1 MGLVYLLV
9 RLGMVKLNLHLKIL
23 EILVFLYWP
32 KIRERERESERERER
47 QGESESERE
56 MKSRSSHR
64 RYFVRKDVQQL
75 Y

>member
-32 KIRERERESERERER
+32 KIRERERARESERDRER
-47 QGESESERE
+47 ARARER
-56 MKSRSSHR
+56 
-64 RYFVRKDVQQL
+64 
-75 Y
+75 

>member
-32 KIRERERESERERER
+32 KIERERARESERDRER
-47 QGESESERE
+47 ARARER
-56 MKSRSSHR
+56 
-64 RYFVRKDVQQL
+64 
-75 Y
+75 

>member
-32 KIRERERESERERER
+32 KIRERESERARESERDRGRERERER
-47 QGESESERE
+47 ER
-56 MKSRSSHR
+56 
-64 RYFVRKDVQQL
+64 
-75 Y
+75 